1 MKNVVILLVLFLVSV
16 SICNAKVVEKAIAVV
31 NGDAIMQSEFE
42 KNAQPM
48 IEQYTKN
55 APPAEQSPAKI
66 EEFKSKLLD
75 QMIDEKLLKQQA
87 VKAKIKVSKR
97 DIANGLDT
105 VIKRF
110 PTEAEYQAELKNNGL
125 TAADFEKRIEEQLM
139 VMKLIENEVKANI
152 AKPTDMEGKALYD
165 KVQSRLAET
174 TKTPSGDANY
184 DALVNIFVRLSS
196 EQVRARHIL
205 IKVDKDASAAIKT
218 EALNKAKKIRK
229 EALLKDADFSVLAS
243 KYSED
248 PGSKQ
253 RGGDLGYFAKG
264 DMVPEFEK
272 AAFSQ
277 NVGTVSQPILTNFGY
292 HIIKVDE
299 KKASKKMTFEETKN
313 DLLDYIYRSNA
324 EKKYESWLENLRSKA
339 NIKKNSV
346 N

>member
-1 MKNVVILLVLFLVSV
+1 MKNVVFLLVLFLASV
-16 SICNAKVVEKAIAVV
+16 SICSAKVVDKAMAVV
-31 NGDAIMQSEFE
+31 NGEAIMLSEFE

-55 APPAEQSPAKI
+55 APPAEQSPEKI
-66 EEFKSKLLD
+66 EEFKNRLLD

-87 VKAKIKVSKR
+87 AKAKIKVTKR

-105 VIKRF
+105 VKKRF
-110 PTEAEYQAELKNNGL
+110 ATEAEYQSELKNNGL
-125 TAADFEKRIEEQLM
+125 TTAQFEKRIEEQLM

-152 AKPTDMEGKALYD
+152 AKPSDMEAKALYD
-165 KVQSRLAET
+165 KVQLNLAEA

-184 DALVNIFVRLSS
+184 DALVNVFARLSS

-205 IKVDKDASAAIKT
+205 IKVDKNESISTKT
-218 EALNKAKKIRK
+218 DALNKAKKIRK
-229 EALLKDADFSVLAS
+229 EALLKDADFSALAE
-243 KYSED
+243 KYSDD
-248 PGSKQ
+248 PSSRQ

-277 NVGTVSQPILTNFGY
+277 DVGAVSEPILTSFGY

-299 KKASKKMTFEETKN
+299 KKASKKMSFEETKN

-324 EKKYESWLENLRSKA
+324 EKKYEAWLENLRSKA
-339 NIKKNSV
+339 SIKKN
-346 N
+346 

>member
-1 MKNVVILLVLFLVSV
+1 MKNVVFLFVLFLASV
-16 SICNAKVVEKAIAVV
+16 SICSAKVVDKAIAVV
-31 NGDAIMQSEFE
+31 NGEAIMQSEFE

-48 IEQYTKN
+48 IEQYAKS

-87 VKAKIKVSKR
+87 TKAKIKVTKR

-105 VIKRF
+105 VKKRF
-110 PTEAEYQAELKNNGL
+110 ATEAEYQSELKNNGL
-125 TAADFEKRIEEQLM
+125 TNTQFEKRIEEQLM

-152 AKPTDMEGKALYD
+152 PKPSDLEAKALYD
-165 KVQSRLAET
+165 KVQLNLAEAN
-174 TKTPSGDANY
+174 KAPSGDANY
-184 DALVNIFVRLSS
+184 DALVNVFARLSS

-205 IKVDKDASAAIKT
+205 IKVDKNASTSMKT
-218 EALNKAKKIRK
+218 DALNKAKKIRK
-229 EALLKDADFSVLAS
+229 EALLKDADFSVLAE
-243 KYSED
+243 KYSD
-248 PGSKQ
+248 DTGSKQ

-277 NVGTVSQPILTNFGY
+277 NVGTVSEPILTSFGY

-299 KKASKKMTFEETKN
+299 KKASKKMSFEETKN

-324 EKKYESWLENLRSKA
+324 EKKYETWLENLRSKA
-339 NIKKNSV
+339 SIKKN
-346 N
+346 

>member
-1 MKNVVILLVLFLVSV
+1 MKNAVILLVLFFASV
-16 SICNAKVVEKAIAVV
+16 GICSAKVVDKAIAIV
-31 NGDAIMQSEFE
+31 NGDAIMSSEFE
-42 KNAQPM
+42 KNAQPL

-66 EEFKSKLLD
+66 EEFKAKLLD

-87 VKAKIKVSKR
+87 AKAKIKVSKR

-105 VIKRF
+105 VKKRF
-110 PTEAEYQAELKNNGL
+110 ASEAEYQSELKNNGL

-152 AKPTDMEGKALYD
+152 AKPSDAEAKALYD
-165 KVQSRLAET
+165 KVQSTLVQT

-184 DALVNIFVRLSS
+184 DALVNIFIRLSS

-205 IKVDKDASAAIKT
+205 IKVDKDASLAVKT

-229 EALLKDADFSVLAS
+229 EALVKDADFSALAT

-272 AAFSQ
+272 AAFAQ
-277 NVGTVSQPILTNFGY
+277 NVGAISEPVLTNFGY

-324 EKKYESWLENLRSKA
+324 EKKYESWLGSLRSKA
-339 NIKKNSV
+339 SIKKNIT